1 MVIPKIVPGDI
12 LELRKK
18 HPCGT
23 SEFEVVRVGT
33 DIRIIC
39 RGCGRDLVLP
49 RVKLEKAIKKIH
61 HKDEEDSK

>member
-49 RVKLEKAIKKIH
+49 RVKLEKAIKKN
-61 HKDEEDSK
+61 DR